1 MNRELLRALD
11 LFFVVFHTTL
21 ILFNL
26 LGWIPRRLRRANLVA
41 LLLTAASWLGLGIFY
56 GLGFCPFTEWHW
68 RVLRLLGETDLPRSY
83 TGYLLVRLLGLSLSA
98 DLVDLLTAGGA
109 AAALVVSAVLNA
121 RDWKRRQL
129 IKRGPEAGLS
139 YDHRNRTSWTARH

>member
-1 MNRELLRALD
+1 MSRELLGALD
-11 LFFVVFHTTL
+11 LFFVIFHTTL

-26 LGWIPRRLRRANLVA
+26 FGWIPRRLRRANLVA

-83 TGYLLVRLLGLSLSA
+83 TQYLLVRLLGIRLA
-98 DLVDLLTAGGA
+98 AATVDLLTAGSA

-129 IKRGPEAGLS
+129 IKRGPEAGS
-139 YDHRNRTSWTARH
+139 SCGRQSRTSWKARR